1 MDVSMGSLRELFAAA
16 PFGGNRLD
24 MAEQLV
30 QVMADGTL
38 EYVVRGELACI
49 VDGII
54 GDVYQLCGALKPYG
68 QIEKG
73 LAV

>member
-1 MDVSMGSLRELFAAA
+1 
-16 PFGGNRLD
+16 
-24 MAEQLV
+24 
-30 QVMADGTL
+30 MADGTL

-54 GDVYQLCGALKPYG
+54 GDVYQFCGALKSDG

-73 LAV
+73 LAYSPARA